1 MWYTPDNSHRVM
13 QTFKREDFQVLEC
26 CSLLFV
32 IDNMMFMC
40 HYQLRTFFHEY
51 HPPERLHVIIAIL
64 NYRLFMDLFI
74 YCEDCTWA
82 Y

>member
-32 IDNMMFMC
+32 IDNMMFTC
-40 HYQLRTFFHEY
+40 HYQLRTFFYEY